1 VSQDL
6 SSAFGE
12 PATSRLRGLLP
23 PRTGRES
30 APAEPDQ
37 QEDGHATARTAG
49 GGARPA
55 ESRARPAGGG
65 ARSTEGRAR
74 PTDRRARAAEG
85 SSRVAAHGGGDTGDA
100 TAERTDQEVAPAPAP
115 APAPAQH
122 RRATPASG
130 AGSTV
135 SRSPTSSTNRRWGTA
150 RVASREHVDL
160 LVLCALRE
168 GPASAR
174 GIIERLR
181 AESGGALQ
189 APERTVHNT
198 LHRLARNRLLHRVHG
213 GTKGGPHYGLT
224 TIGER
229 AAQSRARQ
237 WRLFASAVGDVV
249 GEPDPR

>member
-23 PRTGRES
+23 PRSGRES
-30 APAEPDQ
+30 APAEPDHQ
-37 QEDGHATARTAG
+37 QEDGHATARATG
-49 GGARPA
+49 GSARSG
-55 ESRARPAGGG
+55 EGRARPAGGS
-65 ARSTEGRAR
+65 ARSTESRAR
-74 PTDRRARAAEG
+74 PTDRRARAAESG
-85 SSRVAAHGGGDTGDA
+85 SRAAAHGGDDTGDPA
-100 TAERTDQEVAPAPAP
+100 AGRTDEDVAMAPAPTQRRRAAP
-115 APAPAQH
+115 A
-122 RRATPASG
+122 SSS
-130 AGSTV
+130 GSTV
-135 SRSPTSSTNRRWGTA
+135 SRSPTSSTNRRWGMA
-150 RVASREHVDL
+150 RVVSREHVDL

-213 GTKGGPHYGLT
+213 GTTGGPHYALT
-224 TIGER
+224 TTGER

-237 WRLFASAVGDVV
+237 WRLFARAVGDVV

>member
-30 APAEPDQ
+30 APAAPDQ
-37 QEDGHATARTAG
+37 QEDGHATARTG
-49 GGARPA
+49 GGSARPA
-55 ESRARPAGGG
+55 EGRARPAGGG
-65 ARSTEGRAR
+65 ARSTESRAR
-74 PTDRRARAAEG
+74 PTEGRTRPAEGGDRPAESDGEVAEAPAAAPRRRAA
-85 SSRVAAHGGGDTGDA
+85 
-100 TAERTDQEVAPAPAP
+100 
-115 APAPAQH
+115 
-122 RRATPASG
+122 PASG
-130 AGSTV
+130 SGTAV
-135 SRSPTSSTNRRWGTA
+135 SRSPTSSTNRRWGMA
-150 RVASREHVDL
+150 RVVSREHVDL

-181 AESGGALQ
+181 ADSGGALQ

-213 GTKGGPHYGLT
+213 GTTGGPHYALT
-224 TIGER
+224 TTGER

-237 WRLFASAVGDVV
+237 WRLFARAVGDVV

>member
-23 PRTGRES
+23 PRTGREK
-30 APAEPDQ
+30 APAEPDHH
-37 QEDGHATARTAG
+37 EDDHAAAHATAHATG
-49 GGARPA
+49 GSGRPA
-55 ESRARPAGGG
+55 VSSR
-65 ARSTEGRAR
+65 
-74 PTDRRARAAEG
+74 RAAEG
-85 SSRVAAHGGGDTGDA
+85 SRPTAGGHARPGAHGGDH
-100 TAERTDQEVAPAPAP
+100 TDDPAPEPSHGEDAPAPP
-115 APAPAQH
+115 ARR
-122 RRATPASG
+122 RRAPSPASG
-130 AGSTV
+130 TGIV
-135 SRSPTSSTNRRWGTA
+135 VSPTSSTNRRWGTA
-150 RVASREHVDL
+150 RVVSREHVDL

-224 TIGER
+224 ATGER

-237 WRLFASAVGDVV
+237 WRLFARAVGDVV